1 MSMICICGAF
11 NLDKRRAPLDAG
23 LIARMAGAPPESMQ
37 GGKGVLVCDDGR
49 AVMACVSTGRHRG
62 IDDRHSPQMSA
73 DGRICAVWT
82 GVLTMA
88 EGHSDVE
95 IRQGN
100 PAKIVADLFAK
111 RGGEAVSN
119 IEGEYAFVAVDR
131 DKGEIYLVRD
141 RCGLKQLYYAV
152 DDKTCYFSTRI
163 EPLLRVLPARRKLNE
178 RALYHM
184 LTLGGSPPP
193 MTMFEGISTVAPG
206 HYAVINSDGVVANRF
221 YWGPWLSC
229 GGKAEAEDLVGE
241 LRERLRR
248 AVQRR
253 LEDGKIGVFLS
264 GGLDSSAIVA
274 LVKAQVDRDIHT
286 YTVTLDNTW
295 GALEADYDEAA
306 FARLV
311 AKKFGT
317 VHHEMRLGSREYFDG
332 IRDAIRILEV
342 PAVASEM
349 GMVNALSRVA
359 EADGIELLFNG
370 EGSDII
376 LFGSGLYG
384 TVLKSMQGRWKRIS
398 KFPRFVHRIALALM
412 RLGLGGHPDRWAAF
426 STRWVLYNLSRGFPM
441 YCGKAYSMPEV
452 WKRQLFSRSFLARHR
467 GEDSYDYLE
476 PYVRMIAESAAD
488 APEVD
493 RMMCIDFPFWLGE
506 VHNVEHEKIAGACGL
521 NVRSPFYDQSI
532 LRLSLSAPLDVKL
545 REDGTTKYLLR
556 MAMDGILPH
565 EIIWRRKVGFSTPAE
580 NWLRRNICHS
590 LREAF
595 HDSPLSKEDIID
607 EKRLAHL
614 LSLHDENKVDFTWQF
629 LALYVVAQWMNHWL
643 DNNG

>member
-1 MSMICICGAF
+1 MSVICGAF
-11 NLDKRRAPLDAG
+11 NLEKGGAPLAAG
-23 LIARMAGAPPESMQ
+23 LIARMGGVPAESLQ
-37 GGKGVLVCDDGR
+37 SGKGALVFNDGR
-49 AVMACVSTGRHRG
+49 AVMGCISMRQPHA
-62 IDDRHSPQMSA
+62 IDGKHPPAVSA
-73 DGRICAVWT
+73 DGRMCAVWC
-82 GVLTMA
+82 GVLTRA
-88 EGHSDVE
+88 EGCSDAD
-95 IRQGN
+95 IRREN
-100 PAKIVADLFAK
+100 PAKIVVDIFAK
-111 RGGEAVSN
+111 RGADAIVAM
-119 IEGEYAFVAVDR
+119 EGEHAFAVVDR
-131 DKGEIYLVRD
+131 DMGTVYLVRD
-141 RCGLKQLYYAV
+141 RFGLKQLYYAV
-152 DDKTCYFSTRI
+152 DDKTCYFSNRI

-184 LTLGGSPPP
+184 LTFGGSPPP

-295 GALEADYDEAA
+295 GALEADYDEAV

-317 VHHEMRLGSREYFDG
+317 VHHEMPLGSREYFDG
-332 IRDAIRILEV
+332 IRDAIRVLEV

-556 MAMDGILPH
+556 MAMEGILPR
-565 EIIWRRKVGFSTPAE
+565 EIVWRRKVGFSTPAV
-580 NWLRRNICHS
+580 NWLRRNIS
-590 LREAF
+590 RILREAF
-595 HDSPLSKEDIID
+595 HDLPLSKEDIID

-629 LALYVVAQWMNHWL
+629 LGLYVVAQWMNHWL
-643 DNNG
+643 GNNG